1 MAVNERLAQR
11 NYQQHRQLI
20 LDFMRYN
27 ILFYLL
33 ITHTLHIIEK
43 WLYWYKHVHLLCK
56 LKVVLKFNYNV
67 PILSNE
73 VINRQNSLCSYQS
86 FQHSNLLG
94 AQVGKGNK
102 VVQRETSNTSTQM
115 YMYICKHPIKLR
127 KMSRIL

>member
-1 MAVNERLAQR
+1 M
-11 NYQQHRQLI
+11 
-20 LDFMRYN
+20 
-27 ILFYLL
+27 
-33 ITHTLHIIEK
+33 
-43 WLYWYKHVHLLCK
+43 HVHLFCK

-73 VINRQNSLCSYQS
+73 VINRHNSLCSYQS

-115 YMYICKHPIKLR
+115 YMYICKHPIELR